1 MAKFKAE
8 LPNEILSQIQALENN
23 VDTMLEEMT
32 QAGADTVIANVRANV
47 PSSWQG
53 SPIMDCLRITRAY
66 KTPSDGGI
74 NTKVAFYNY
83 FTNENGERTPAPLV
97 ASITEYG
104 SSSRR
109 YPKHPFMRKSFKKA
123 QIESA
128 MLKIQDKYIP
138 KG

>member
-8 LPNEILSQIQALENN
+8 VPNSIIAPFATLEAN
-23 VDTMLEEMT
+23 TTKMLEDMT
-32 QAGADTVIANVRANV
+32 KAGAETVIANVRANV

-53 SPIMDCLRITRAY
+53 SAIMDCLKVTKSY
-66 KTPSDGGI
+66 KTSDGAV

-83 FTNENGERTPAPLV
+83 FTNEDGKQTPAPLV
-97 ASITEYG
+97 AMITEYG
-104 SSSRR
+104 SSKKN
-109 YPKHPFMRKSFKKA
+109 YPKKPFMRRSFKKA

-128 MLKIQDKYIP
+128 MLSVQEKYLP